1 MRNGTAAV
9 LAGGAVAVAQGIG
22 AQANPSPDHPRTA
35 AWYKS
40 LAKPSATPPGPVFGV
55 AWTGLDL
62 LLGYAGFRLM
72 KARPSP
78 ARSTALV
85 AWSSNLLGIAGFS
98 WVFFGR
104 KQLGEAL
111 GVSSAMVVT
120 SAATVGTAA
129 LVDRKAAYA
138 SAPLL
143 VWVLF
148 ATVLQEEVWRRNRH

>member
-1 MRNGTAAV
+1 MRNGVAAV
-9 LAGGAVAVAQGIG
+9 LAGSAVAIAQGIG

-35 AWYKS
+35 SWYAS
-40 LAKPSATPPGPVFGV
+40 LRKPSVTPPGPVFGI

-62 LLGYAGFRLM
+62 LLGFAGYRLM
-72 KARPSP
+72 KAKPS
-78 ARSTALV
+78 STRNAALA

-143 VWVLF
+143 AWVLF
-148 ATVLQEEVWRRNRH
+148 ATVLQEEVWRRNS

>member
-1 MRNGTAAV
+1 MRRGLAAV

-22 AQANPSPDHPRTA
+22 ARANPSPDHPHTA
-35 AWYKS
+35 AWYAS
-40 LAKPSATPPGPVFGV
+40 LRKPDVTPPGPVFGI

-62 LLGYAGFRLM
+62 LLGFAGYRLITA
-72 KARPSP
+72 KPSP
-78 ARSTALV
+78 TRNAALA

-98 WVFFGR
+98 WVLFGR

-129 LVDRKAAYA
+129 LVDYKAAYA
-138 SAPLL
+138 SIPLL
-143 VWVLF
+143 AWVLF
-148 ATVLQEEVWRRNRH
+148 ATILQEEVWRRNS